1 MRSRLLDP
9 FALHLSEEKKEI
21 PPPLYWDYWVVTYF
35 AFSVSPTTPLARCWR
50 WWWRVVGVFL
60 LSLPGFRVILT
71 SDICNKTGEKRR
83 KFIIVLFKWR
93 WGEGGVEY
101 KIQCAIIAK
110 PWRLSSVEKKQC
122 KSICELWH
130 QVTFRNTTI
139 YRIYK
144 QEQHM
149 QMTRHCLAFGLELQ
163 RALWRRLAQSK
174 LRLLLKC
181 HGTLLYLA
189 TDHYT
194 WY

>member
-21 PPPLYWDYWVVTYF
+21 PSPLCRDYWVVTYF
-35 AFSVSPTTPLARCWR
+35 AFSISPTIPLTCCWR

-60 LSLPGFRVILT
+60 LSLPGFQVILT
-71 SDICNKTGEKRR
+71 SDICNKTGKKKKEVYNCVVQMK
-83 KFIIVLFKWR
+83 V
-93 WGEGGVEY
+93 EAGGGKY
-101 KIQCAIIAK
+101 KIQCAIIPK

-144 QEQHM
+144 QE
-149 QMTRHCLAFGLELQ
+149 
-163 RALWRRLAQSK
+163 
-174 LRLLLKC
+174 
-181 HGTLLYLA
+181 
-189 TDHYT
+189 
-194 WY
+194 